1 MKSARHTS
9 NVLLRLK
16 REGKVPQE
24 TPPCTSRM
32 ESLQRLADQKGYSL
46 DNFSLFIEHCATRPF
61 SVLAPLAPRSGYVP
75 NMNES
80 ADMSISQSETSKP
93 SANSKGPLFGRTQ
106 EEADQDK
113 VFLNSMLA
121 AQLPHITNPT
131 AQAQKS
137 QSLAELRSDFSGR
150 LDTLEGGHRNK
161 RLQLERHEEF
171 ITEAK
176 VKSFGM
182 EKKIKSLEGSRD
194 QCVSRI
200 NRVQESVTANIQ
212 TLETVQRRSSTKV
225 DGILATVDRLETRT
239 ANVQKLILRH
249 SDDIK
254 GFRME
259 GVATT
264 ASIQSL
270 NRRCEESDKSE
281 RDMKRRIIVLECSK
295 ADLRK
300 GNQAFRKKTE
310 DRFETLLGIIQNFE
324 TLSKRQKEDVDALRK
339 EIKDL
344 EMDGEQQRSQISNLK
359 TVLSLQIG
367 TD

>member
-1 MKSARHTS
+1 
-9 NVLLRLK
+9 
-16 REGKVPQE
+16 VPQE
-24 TPPCTSRM
+24 TPACKSRM
-32 ESLQRLADQKGYSL
+32 ESLQRLADQKGFSL
-46 DNFSLFIEHCATRPF
+46 DNLSLFIEHCATGSF
-61 SVLAPLAPRSGYVP
+61 FASAPLAESSGNVP
-75 NMNES
+75 NRNES

-93 SANSKGPLFGRTQ
+93 SATLKGPLFGRTQ

-131 AQAQKS
+131 AQAQES
-137 QSLAELRSDFSGR
+137 QSLAALRSDFSGR

-161 RLQLERHEEF
+161 RLELERHEEF
-171 ITEAK
+171 ITEAN
-176 VKSFGM
+176 VKIFCMG
-182 EKKIKSLEGSRD
+182 KRIKSLEGSRD
-194 QCVSRI
+194 ECVSRI
-200 NRVQESVTANIQ
+200 NHVQESMRANIQ
-212 TLETVQRRSSTKV
+212 TLETVQRKSSTKA
-225 DGILATVDRLETRT
+225 DGILTTVDRLETRT

-254 GFRME
+254 GFRTE
-259 GVATT
+259 GVATS

-270 NRRCEESDKSE
+270 NRRCEESEKSE
-281 RDMKRRIIVLECSK
+281 RAMKRRIIVLENSE

-300 GNQAFRKKTE
+300 ENQAFRKKTE

-324 TLSKRQKEDVDALRK
+324 TLSKQQKADVDALRK

-344 EMDGEQQRSQISNLK
+344 EMVGEQQRSQISNLK

-367 TD
+367 TG